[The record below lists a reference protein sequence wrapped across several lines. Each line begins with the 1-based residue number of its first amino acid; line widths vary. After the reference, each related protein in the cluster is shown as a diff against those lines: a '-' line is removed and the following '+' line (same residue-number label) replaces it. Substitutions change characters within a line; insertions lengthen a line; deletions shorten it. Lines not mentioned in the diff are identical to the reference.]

1 LKCKVR
7 DVMEIYRSA
16 KRLTAKIERLKR
28 GRKAIGF
35 VPTMGCLH
43 EGHLSLIRRAGKDTD
58 CVVVSIFVNPIQ
70 FGPRED
76 FKRYP
81 RDLKRDLELCKKEKV
96 DIVFMPQAGTIYR
109 RSFSTYVNVE
119 NLTNRLCGTSR
130 PGHFKG
136 VTTVVA
142 KLFNLVRPD
151 VAYFGQKDA
160 QQAVVIKKM
169 VNDLNMPVKINMM
182 PIVREKDG
190 LAMSSRN
197 LYLSSEEHRQ
207 ALSLYRSLKLAKD
220 LRKKGERNPEKI
232 VSRMRKVIAAEKDS
246 KIDYISIVDLKDLK
260 KVDRISGETL
270 VALAVKIGKTR
281 LIDNIILR

>member
-1 LKCKVR
+1 
-7 DVMEIYRSA
+7 MEIYRSA

-43 EGHLSLIRRAGKDTD
+43 EGHLSLIRRARKDTD
-58 CVVVSIFVNPIQ
+58 CVVISIFVNPIQ

-81 RDLKRDLELCKKEKV
+81 RDLKRDLELCEKEKV
-96 DIVFMPQAGTIYR
+96 GIVFIPQFSKMYR
-109 RSFSTYVNVE
+109 NGFSTYINVE

-232 VSRMRKVIAAEKDS
+232 VNRMRKVIAAEKDS

>member
-43 EGHLSLIRRAGKDTD
+43 EGHLSLIRRARKDTD
-58 CVVVSIFVNPIQ
+58 CVVISIFVNPIQ

-81 RDLKRDLELCKKEKV
+81 RDLKRDLELCEKEKV
-96 DIVFMPQAGTIYR
+96 GIVFIPQFSKMYR
-109 RSFSTYVNVE
+109 NGFSTYINVE

-160 QQAVVIKKM
+160 QQAVVVKKM

-232 VSRMRKVIAAEKDS
+232 VNRMRKVIAAEKDS

>member
-1 LKCKVR
+1 
-7 DVMEIYRSA
+7 MEVYRSA
-16 KRLTAKIERLKR
+16 KTLTAKIEGAKR
-28 GRKAIGF
+28 KRRSIGF
-35 VPTMGCLH
+35 VPTMGYLH
-43 EGHLSLIRRAGKDTD
+43 EGHLSLIRRARKDAD

-70 FGPRED
+70 FGPKED
-76 FKRYP
+76 LKKYP

-96 DIVFMPQAGTIYR
+96 DIVFIPQTSAMYR
-109 RSFSTYVNVE
+109 NGFSTYVNVE
-119 NLTNRLCGTSR
+119 NLTNGLCGSSR

-136 VTTVVA
+136 VTTVVT
-142 KLFNLVRPD
+142 KLFNIVRPD

-160 QQAVVIKKM
+160 QQAIVIKKM
-169 VNDLNMPVKINMM
+169 VDDLGIPVKIRIM

-197 LYLSSEEHRQ
+197 SYLSAKERRQ

-220 LRKKGERNPEKI
+220 LRKKGERNPKKI
-232 VSRMRKVIAAEKDS
+232 EDRMRKVIAAEKNP
-246 KIDYISIVDLKDLK
+246 KIDYISIVGLKNLNNIDK
-260 KVDRISGETL
+260 ISGETL